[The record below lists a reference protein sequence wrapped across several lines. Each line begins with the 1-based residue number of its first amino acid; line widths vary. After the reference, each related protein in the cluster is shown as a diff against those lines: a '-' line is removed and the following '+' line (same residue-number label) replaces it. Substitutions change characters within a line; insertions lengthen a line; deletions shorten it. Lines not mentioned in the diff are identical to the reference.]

1 MLPVSQL
8 EIRVRNALEYSL
20 YVRPRTKEMLAAF
33 PAIALFAAAAYKRCY
48 VLLVPLGAFA
58 AISVSSVINTFC
70 HIFTPVLVSLVRTLS
85 GALIGAVIG
94 VIAMY
99 ILSALLGKE
108 KQN

>member
-1 MLPVSQL
+1 M
-8 EIRVRNALEYSL
+8 SL
-20 YVRPRTKEMLAAF
+20 RHFAKNHIMKVAVVPL
-33 PAIALFAAAAYKRCY
+33 IQNLFVYKTIFGKRCY

-58 AISVSSVINTFC
+58 VISVSSVINTFC

-99 ILSALLGKE
+99 ILSILLGKE